1 MSQEPHDLTGLESA
15 LVALA
20 PTPSRLDR
28 DGLMFAAGRASVSR
42 TWIKAACGLAG
53 LSVALALVLIWRPTR
68 VVERTVVVRDT
79 GPPAASTAPRA
90 PVSTAS
96 EPTELIS
103 SDDPKSGPYRNPFL
117 EMRRQLLNR
126 GDLAEPGHPAGVFAA
141 PPRQPLEKDLDLPP
155 GSLRGV
161 VPGRRSSSLGPW

>member
-53 LSVALALVLIWRPTR
+53 LSVALALVHIWRPTR

-90 PVSTAS
+90 PVSAES

-103 SDDPKSGPYRNPFL
+103 SDDPESG
-117 EMRRQLLNR
+117 
-126 GDLAEPGHPAGVFAA
+126 
-141 PPRQPLEKDLDLPP
+141 
-155 GSLRGV
+155 
-161 VPGRRSSSLGPW
+161 